1 MKAEYQLGSSK
12 SVSFILKPTVDW
24 VAEETNTLRL
34 LIGAKGIDV
43 NADYQPEQGVPAAVT
58 AVGELYMPLDGLID
72 VGEET
77 KRLEKEITKVAK
89 ELEKAD
95 QKLGNPSFMERAKP
109 EIVEEHRQRRG
120 EWQKRLEQLK
130 EMLSNL
136 KG

>member
-1 MKAEYQLGSSK
+1 
-12 SVSFILKPTVDW
+12 
-24 VAEETNTLRL
+24 L